1 MYVTLEIFFT
11 REAVWIL
18 CITSKLFSGNWGWD
32 AAEAYRD
39 QCGKAW
45 HHWKKNYA
53 ISVFHCHVELLDLH
67 AKCEILDLEQTQQLR
82 QSRCKKQWA
91 HLEKFRDAFF
101 WLANGHWHFVWKR
114 GRCFQLAPILI
125 DIKA

>member
-1 MYVTLEIFFT
+1 MLPFAPKRKLFECKHVDVHVTLEIFFT

-45 HHWKKNYA
+45 HHWKKT
-53 ISVFHCHVELLDLH
+53 
-67 AKCEILDLEQTQQLR
+67 TQ
-82 QSRCKKQWA
+82 
-91 HLEKFRDAFF
+91 
-101 WLANGHWHFVWKR
+101 
-114 GRCFQLAPILI
+114 
-125 DIKA
+125 